1 MSQAYLA
8 TNKQPMSQESM
19 VSDFSSKQLLPEAS
33 VASSYQ
39 HASLDPEVQVTRYQ
53 NDPWATSTE
62 ALPDEVIICFIIP
75 SNFV

>member
-33 VASSYQ
+33 VASLYQ
-39 HASLDPEVQVTRYQ
+39 HASLDPEVQVTRSQ
-53 NDPWATSTE
+53 SNAWATSTE
-62 ALPDEVIICFIIP
+62 ALSDEVDICFTIP
-75 SNFV
+75 GNFV